1 MKKWTRAHRDTTW
14 ERLFMAVYMLAT
26 GSETLQ
32 VRLYCALIHIL
43 PLHVDEFPEEL
54 QTNAKL
60 LRSYTDKALI
70 YSMPDDEASKVA
82 EQILSMYDVVA
93 RDYCLPKTLT

>member
-1 MKKWTRAHRDTTW
+1 MKKWTRAHIDTTW
-14 ERLFMAVYMLAT
+14 ERLLTAVDMLAT

-32 VRLYCALIHIL
+32 VRLYCALIHLL

-54 QTNAKL
+54 QADAKS

-82 EQILSMYDVVA
+82 QRILNLYDVVA